1 VTSTDDRYTQL
12 RLDLEKAVRR
22 VCPPWLADRAQDLVQ
37 VAVVRL
43 LERERKE
50 RAAAAAAAASESS
63 EPSEVA
69 GEGIGVWST
78 SYLYRVAHSVLVD
91 EIRARRRRPEMPL
104 EAPSTT
110 AGGTGGT
117 GTEAAEGTAPVDRI
131 ATSAVGPEGRARG
144 AEIGRALRECLGRL
158 VDDRRRA
165 VSLNLAGHSV
175 PETARL
181 LGFVAK
187 RAENLVYRGL
197 ADLRSC
203 LEEKGW
209 KP

>member
-1 VTSTDDRYTQL
+1 MSDSEDRYAQL

-22 VCPPWLADRAQDLVQ
+22 VCPPWLSDKAQDLVQ
-37 VAVVRL
+37 VSMIRL
-43 LERERKE
+43 LERERRDAE
-50 RAAAAAAAASESS
+50 
-63 EPSEVA
+63 A
-69 GEGIGVWST
+69 GEGKAPWSA

-91 EIRARRRRPEMPL
+91 EIRARRRRPEVAL
-104 EAPSTT
+104 DDQDSSQEAN
-110 AGGTGGT
+110 
-117 GTEAAEGTAPVDRI
+117 AALASAAPDPQER
-131 ATSAVGPEGRARG
+131 TRA

-181 LGFVAK
+181 LGFVPK

-203 LEEKGW
+203 LSRKGW
-209 KP
+209 AP

>member
-1 VTSTDDRYTQL
+1 VTSTDDRYAQL

-37 VAVVRL
+37 VALLRL
-43 LERERKE
+43 LERERRE
-50 RAAAAAAAASESS
+50 RQALPTDTSRGDGG
-63 EPSEVA
+63 

-104 EAPSTT
+104 DAAPSAHPSPGSESREGAAPADRLATPA
-110 AGGTGGT
+110 AG
-117 GTEAAEGTAPVDRI
+117 PDD
-131 ATSAVGPEGRARG
+131 RARA

-197 ADLRSC
+197 ADLRAC
-203 LEEKGW
+203 LEVKGW